1 MARGRQPGGRAQ
13 SPGRRG
19 PPNGKSKKPKEQAD
33 SGELKNPSPST
44 GIWTSMK
51 RVMSSKGDADAVALL
66 EQRGLYYSSQTD
78 RGGHTAEQ
86 SVVEDPEIL
95 GTSETKIAQE
105 VFRMTR
111 DMFLPRNSKLRLEL
125 NMKPRDDPMVRQLL
139 LIHKIDTRSDL
150 RALCDFAQVLKQEN
164 LRLGEKLTAAANSAD
179 VTLKSVSSKVEI
191 KHRDLFAG
199 HSSEYAGEEVS
210 EGSLAVGTQSPR
222 SAWKSR
228 HPWAPLEVDESFNP
242 FEEDEIAEEQ
252 WDVVAREV
260 IAEAA
265 HDVMVEAGDDV
276 HREVLAQ
283 RPPPA
288 RRHSSISAR
297 PDSPQRR
304 TSVSLASLASQQSSS
319 ADKLASIKAL
329 PAFMQPLETLV
340 SKRTEGMRRRAANEK
355 KLQMLSSGM
364 NERGVGQP
372 LPPSPPP
379 LRPPNSPAGG
389 SAVGAVPTI
398 RSTCANLAKKRG
410 DDWTQLMKA
419 GYGVSSEASRPRFM
433 HQLTAGRTQKTSEG
447 RAKNVLESMLG
458 VGQRYDEGGILV
470 SPRDLSSGMA
480 QELQEL
486 QKAIGVRSRN
496 ASIHFGSS

>member
-1 MARGRQPGGRAQ
+1 MAENQLSVQLDVSPEGSMTRGRPGGRAQ
-13 SPGRRG
+13 SPGRKG
-19 PPNGKSKKPKEQAD
+19 SPNGGSKKPRESPESVIKN
-33 SGELKNPSPST
+33 SGT

-51 RVMSSKGDADAVALL
+51 RAISSKGDAEAVALF
-66 EQRGLYYSSQTD
+66 EQRGFYYSSETD
-78 RGGHTAEQ
+78 RGEHTSGDKA
-86 SVVEDPEIL
+86 VVDPEIL
-95 GTSETKIAQE
+95 GPSEAKIAQE

-139 LIHKIDTRSDL
+139 QIHKIDCRSDL
-150 RALCDFAQVLKQEN
+150 VALCDFAQLLKQEN
-164 LRLGEKLTAAANSAD
+164 LRLGEKLAAANSAD

-191 KHRDLFAG
+191 KHRILFAG
-199 HSSEYAGEEVS
+199 QNSEFQAPGVGS

-222 SAWKSR
+222 STWKSR
-228 HPWAPLEVDESFNP
+228 HPWAPLEVDDSFNP

-265 HDVMVEAGDDV
+265 HEVMVEAGDDV
-276 HREVLAQ
+276 HREVLSQ

-340 SKRTEGMRRRAANEK
+340 SKRTEGIRRRAANEK

-364 NERGVGQP
+364 NERGVAGQP
-372 LPPSPPP
+372 LSPSPP

-389 SAVGAVPTI
+389 SVIGAVPMI
-398 RSTCANLAKKRG
+398 RTTSANLAKKRG
-410 DDWTQLMKA
+410 DDWTQLMKTS
-419 GYGVSSEASRPRFM
+419 YGVSCEVSRPRFM
-433 HQLTAGRTQKTSEG
+433 QQLTAGRTQKLSEG
-447 RAKNVLESMLG
+447 RARNVLESMLG
-458 VGQRYDEGGILV
+458 L
-470 SPRDLSSGMA
+470 P
-480 QELQEL
+480 
-486 QKAIGVRSRN
+486 
-496 ASIHFGSS
+496 